1 MSDIHAFVGFV
12 VVGIFAI
19 GWIWGLGAWIAKRG
33 PGDPYWW
40 WLTAAQVVAG
50 LQAVLGIVLL
60 LMGRRPGT
68 WLHLVYGF
76 GPLLVLGIAHVVAR
90 EGQKVKPGVEP
101 MKPWVPFA
109 WAAFICF
116 GLTLRGLMTG
126 LGIG

>member
-1 MSDIHAFVGFV
+1 M
-12 VVGIFAI
+12 
-19 GWIWGLGAWIAKRG
+19 
-33 PGDPYWW
+33 
-40 WLTAAQVVAG
+40 
-50 LQAVLGIVLL
+50 
-60 LMGRRPGT
+60 
-68 WLHLVYGF
+68 
-76 GPLLVLGIAHVVAR
+76 AR